1 MQHDEKQ
8 FVEMEDKYDKNVYLY
23 KADRENQSSYP
34 KKSCHTNRHC
44 LRTKNFCFTVFGEHE
59 ILNLINDGVVGG
71 REDRVFLNN
80 SRHCHRKFKRSK
92 RRRAT

>member
-8 FVEMEDKYDKNVYLY
+8 FVETEDKYGKNVGLY
-23 KADRENQSSYP
+23 KIDRKNQSSYP

>member
-8 FVEMEDKYDKNVYLY
+8 FVEMEDKYGKNVGLY
-23 KADRENQSSYP
+23 KIDRKNQSSYP

-71 REDRVFLNN
+71 REDRVFRNN